1 MNKLLISFRNVSIRQ
16 YNSLVFEGLDF
27 ELEKGQN
34 WALVGKSGSGKSTFL
49 DFIMGKAS
57 MARGEANY
65 PYFDSYIAKYH
76 PDDPF
81 FNRYKLMAQVSARHE
96 FRNLSNTSDFYYQQR
111 FNSCDSE
118 DADTVENYLLAIK
131 VVQPSGFWSFE
142 RVTERLN
149 LLSLLDKQ
157 LIKLSNGE
165 TKRLLIASALIRNP
179 LLILLDNPLNGLDV
193 AARQDFNKL
202 IGEISDSGISI
213 IMATTPSEI
222 PDAISHVAVLDQGKI
237 ISKVP
242 SDQFNQENLY
252 LSTTDKINRAELK
265 ELLSQTQWPLYQT
278 IIGMENVSIRYGDK
292 LILNKINWQMKQGER
307 WMLIGHNGAGKSTLL
322 SLINGDNPQAFAN
335 KITLFDQLKGTGE
348 SIWEIKKKIGYVS
361 PELFQYF
368 PTGNT
373 CLQVIESGF
382 DDTIGLF
389 RVSSK
394 PKAETSIR
402 WMKLLR
408 IEEYAGRMFRNVP
421 VSVQRICMLARA
433 MVKNPVLL
441 ILDEPCLGLDFAQQ
455 EQFKNLIDEIC
466 SISNLSLIYVSH
478 YPQEMPESITHTLI
492 LDQGRVIKASEVQ

>member
-1 MNKLLISFRNVSIRQ
+1 MNNLLISFRNVSIRQ

-34 WALVGKSGSGKSTFL
+34 WALVGKSGSGKSTLL
-49 DFIMGKAS
+49 DFIMGKAA
-57 MARGEANY
+57 MAWGEASY
-65 PYFDSYIAKYH
+65 PYFDCYIDKH
-76 PDDPF
+76 HQDDPF

-118 DADTVENYLLAIK
+118 DADTVANYLSAIK
-131 VVQPSGFWSFE
+131 NVRPGGFWTFK

-149 LLSLLDKQ
+149 LLPLLDKQ

-179 LLILLDNPLNGLDV
+179 ILLLLDNPLNGLDV
-193 AARQDFNKL
+193 AARQDFNEL
-202 IGEISDSGISI
+202 IREISDLGISI
-213 IMATTPSEI
+213 IMATTPAEI
-222 PDAISHVAVLDQGKI
+222 PEAISHIAVLDDGKM
-237 ISKVP
+237 ISKGS
-242 SDQFNQENLY
+242 SDQVSIENLS
-252 LSTTDKINRAELK
+252 LSTTEKINQDELRK
-265 ELLSQTQWPLYQT
+265 LLSSTQWPSYQS
-278 IIGMENVSIRYGDK
+278 IIGMENVSIKYGAK
-292 LILNKINWQMKQGER
+292 LILDRVNWQMKQGER

-335 KITLFDQLKGTGE
+335 KITLFDQRKGTGE

-382 DDTIGLF
+382 DDTLGLF
-389 RVSSK
+389 RISSK
-394 PKAETSIR
+394 SKAEASLR

-408 IEEYAGRMFRNVP
+408 IEEYANRMFRNVP

-478 YPQEMPESITHTLI
+478 YEQEMPESITHTLK
-492 LDQGRVIKASEVQ
+492 LEQGRVV